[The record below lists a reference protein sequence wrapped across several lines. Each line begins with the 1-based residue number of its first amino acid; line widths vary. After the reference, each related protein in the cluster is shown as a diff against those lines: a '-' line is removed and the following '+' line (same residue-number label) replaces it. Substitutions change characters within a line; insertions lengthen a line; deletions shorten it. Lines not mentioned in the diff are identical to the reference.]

1 MKLNPIATAVNGQIA
16 VIEFDAIQRAAAE
29 KLPLKDAHRT
39 LAKKLTEDL
48 DAALLVAVEAHL
60 GEPLTDPEI
69 LRGRLTNVT
78 VEGEEGET
86 YCLDGVPLLWAGP
99 VSTTREGDTV
109 RAERKLQQLVPDLTN
124 LP

>member
-1 MKLNPIATAVNGQIA
+1 MKLNPVAAAVNGQIA
-16 VIEFDAIQRAAAE
+16 VIEWSAIERAAAE
-29 KLPLKDAHRT
+29 KLPLKEAHRT

-78 VEGEEGET
+78 VEGQEGET
-86 YCLDGVPLLWAGP
+86 YCLDDVPLLWSGP
-99 VSTTREGDTV
+99 VTVTREVDALRG
-109 RAERKLQQLVPDLTN
+109 ERQLRQLV
-124 LP
+124 

>member
-1 MKLNPIATAVNGQIA
+1 MKLNPIATAVTGQIA

-29 KLPLKDAHRT
+29 KLPLKQAHRE

-48 DAALLVAVEAHL
+48 DAALNVAVEAFL
-60 GEPLTDPEI
+60 GVPLTDPEVI
-69 LRGRLTNVT
+69 RGRLTNVT
-78 VEGEEGET
+78 IEGEPGET

-109 RAERKLQQLVPDLTN
+109 RAERQLRQLVGESQP
-124 LP
+124 